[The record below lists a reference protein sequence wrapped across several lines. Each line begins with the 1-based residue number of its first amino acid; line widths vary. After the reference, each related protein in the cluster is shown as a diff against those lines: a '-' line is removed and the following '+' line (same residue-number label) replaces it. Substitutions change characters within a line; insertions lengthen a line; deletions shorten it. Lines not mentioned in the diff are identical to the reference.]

1 MEKIVLIPA
10 YKPEDDLTD
19 LVFQLRAKGLTV
31 VVVDDGS
38 GDEYSAVFAS
48 VEEHATVVR
57 CEQNGGKGAAIK
69 HGLSFLQNNIVPPYL
84 VITAD
89 ADGQH
94 HVEDILRVAR
104 LAEENPDALT
114 IGARTISRE
123 MPTRNWFGNVYTK
136 LAFFCATGKRVGDTQ
151 TGLRGFS
158 DRAFPFML
166 RVRGKRYEYEMNV
179 LMWWARSNSRIVEIP
194 ILTLY
199 EEGNKNSHF
208 KAVRDSI
215 RIYWEIIKF
224 SAPSF
229 LCFALDVTL
238 FGLLYYLCLPF
249 WAANTLARLPCAL
262 IHFFTLK
269 TLITKHKVFTRIS
282 APHYAAVAIAILA
295 LNTLLLWG
303 MLALGMYAIWA
314 KVVVDVVMFFATF
327 VLQRKRVYVARG

>member
-1 MEKIVLIPA
+1 MII
-10 YKPEDDLTD
+10 
-19 LVFQLRAKGLTV
+19 FI
-31 VVVDDGS
+31 
-38 GDEYSAVFAS
+38 
-48 VEEHATVVR
+48 
-57 CEQNGGKGAAIK
+57 N
-69 HGLSFLQNNIVPPYL
+69 
-84 VITAD
+84 
-89 ADGQH
+89 
-94 HVEDILRVAR
+94 
-104 LAEENPDALT
+104 
-114 IGARTISRE
+114 
-123 MPTRNWFGNVYTK
+123 
-136 LAFFCATGKRVGDTQ
+136 
-151 TGLRGFS
+151 
-158 DRAFPFML
+158 
-166 RVRGKRYEYEMNV
+166 
-179 LMWWARSNSRIVEIP
+179 EIP

-224 SAPSF
+224 SAPPF

-314 KVVVDVVMFFATF
+314 KVVADVVMFFATF